1 MAFRTGRLLF
11 PVAAMVFA
19 ANPVCAAT
27 WTVLGWS
34 EYGVNSMERSYSVFG
49 IWPPSV
55 TLHAQVIDNNG
66 LLVKSSSSV
75 KVTFEALA
83 DASGSTNTTSAGKT
97 DFWTYAKALFGVSGT
112 TDTGITGTSMPAT
125 GPQPMQFEA
134 AYNRFTATSIPITPY
149 DDNWNLNYTPLMKV
163 SVRDASGNLLASARV
178 AVPISNEVECR
189 GCHASG
195 VNTDARPGT
204 GYAYDSDPNR
214 DFKLNILS
222 MHDFKNKRNP
232 LYASSL
238 ATAGYSADGLLATAT
253 AGTPVLCS
261 KCHQSNLF
269 GAPGISGISVLT
281 TAMHGHHAPLND
293 PKTNDT
299 LDNSTNRT
307 ACYNCHPGVQTHGLR
322 GVMGR
327 SVGPDGSQ
335 QIQCQSCH
343 GNLTALAN
351 PARRAYQDLPNC
363 QACHTTSA
371 PYQATSAVDASGKL
385 HTTTDTTFATTANV
399 PVAGA
404 SLYSA
409 STGHGGLQC
418 AACHGATHAEA
429 ESAVTNDNLQS
440 QDLQGAAGVIG
451 DCTACH
457 KNGVSSA
464 TGGPHGMHNVGA
476 NWVSQ
481 HPDQVRNRAAC
492 AVCHDSSY
500 QGSVL
505 SRSWLSRNLNNRYA
519 NIQTFRGY
527 QIGCYTCHNGPSGSG
542 NPPAAP
548 SVSATISGS
557 ALSGQPVSI
566 PVTVSGNGTLRVV
579 AQPKGGTA
587 HLSGNTVIYQADPAF
602 EGMDTFTYAATNP
615 KDSNIGT
622 GKIIV
627 SAPSRA
633 VFAPSGVSNTAS
645 YAPGQIAPGMITLF
659 QGKGL
664 GPANLQTF
672 ELNSGGFIEKALGS
686 AKVLF
691 DGVSAPIIYASD
703 AALAAIVPYGVAGKS
718 VSNVVVQYNGISST
732 PMSVPVTTS
741 QPGIFTADA
750 SGKGAA
756 AALNQDGTLNTATNP
771 AKAGS
776 VIVLYLTGDGV
787 ETPQPVDGKI
797 VTTAPFPAAAAGSV
811 TVSIGGKP
819 AQMAYAGAAPYAVA
833 GLMQVNAYI
842 PADAPSGPATV
853 MVTCNSIVSQAGVT
867 IQVQ

>member
-1 MAFRTGRLLF
+1 MTLKTGSLLL
-11 PVAAMVFA
+11 PLAAILFA
-19 ANPVCAAT
+19 ANPASAAT

-66 LLVKSSSSV
+66 LLVKSPSSV
-75 KVTFEALA
+75 RVSFEALT
-83 DASGSTNTTSAGKT
+83 DASGSINTTSAGKT
-97 DFWTYAKALFGVSGT
+97 DFWTYAKALFGSSST
-112 TDTGITGTSMPAT
+112 PDAGITGTSMPAS
-125 GPQPMQFEA
+125 GPQSMQFET

-163 SVRDASGNLLASARV
+163 TVRDLAGNLLASARV
-178 AVPISNEVECR
+178 SVPVSNEVECR

-195 VNTDARPGT
+195 VDTDARPGT
-204 GYAYDSDPNR
+204 GYAYDPDPNR

-232 LYASSL
+232 LYATSL
-238 ATAGYSADGLLATAT
+238 ATAAYSADGLLATAT

-281 TAMHGHHAPLND
+281 KAMHGHHAPLND

-327 SVGPDGSQ
+327 SVGTDGSL
-335 QIQCQSCH
+335 QIQCQNCH

-351 PARRAYQDLPNC
+351 PNRSAYQTLPNC

-371 PYQATSAVDASGKL
+371 PYQATSAVDASGNL
-385 HTTTDTTFATTANV
+385 HSTTDTTFATTANAPV
-399 PVAGA
+399 PGV
-404 SLYSA
+404 SLYNA

-418 AACHGATHAEA
+418 AACHGTTHAEA
-429 ESAVTNDNLQS
+429 ESALANDNLQS
-440 QDLQGAAGVIG
+440 QDLQGVAGVIG
-451 DCTACH
+451 DCTSCH
-457 KNGVSSA
+457 KNGISSVS
-464 TGGPHGMHNVGA
+464 GGPHGMHNVGA

-481 HPDQVRNRAAC
+481 HSDATRNRTDC
-492 AVCHDSSY
+492 AVCHGATY
-500 QGSVL
+500 QGTVL
-505 SRSWLSRNLNNRYA
+505 SRSGLSRNLNNRFA
-519 NIQTFRGY
+519 SIQTFRGY
-527 QIGCYTCHNGPSGSG
+527 QIGCYTCHNGPGGSG

-548 SVSATISGS
+548 TVAVAVSGS
-557 ALSGQPVSI
+557 VLSGQSISI
-566 PVTVSGNGTLRVV
+566 PVSVSGSGTLRVV
-579 AQPKGGTA
+579 SQPKGGTV
-587 HLSGNTVIYQADPAF
+587 HISGNNAIYQADAAF

-615 KDSNIGT
+615 KDSNVGT
-622 GKIIV
+622 GKILV
-627 SAPSRA
+627 SAPTRA
-633 VFAPSGVSNTAS
+633 VFVPSGLSNSAS
-645 YAPGQIAPGMITLF
+645 YTPGQIAPGMIALF

-672 ELNSGGFIEKALGS
+672 ELNSGGFIEKALGT

-691 DGVSAPIIYASD
+691 DGVTAPIIYASD
-703 AALAAIVPYGVAGKS
+703 AALAAIVPYGVSGKAT
-718 VSNVVVQYNGISST
+718 SNVVVQYNGISST
-732 PMSVPVTTS
+732 PVSVPVTIS
-741 QPGIFTADA
+741 LPGIFTADA

-756 AALNQDGTLNTATNP
+756 AALNQDGTLNTAANP
-771 AKAGS
+771 AQKGS

-787 ETPQPVDGKI
+787 ESPQPVDAKI
-797 VTTAPFPAAAAGSV
+797 VTTAPFPAAAPGSV
-811 TVSIGGKP
+811 TVMIGGKP
-819 AQMAYAGAAPYAVA
+819 AQVAYAGAAPYAVA
-833 GLMQVNAYI
+833 GLMQINAYI
-842 PADAPSGPATV
+842 PADTPSGTTTV
-853 MVTCNSIVSQAGVT
+853 TVNCNGVVSQDGVT